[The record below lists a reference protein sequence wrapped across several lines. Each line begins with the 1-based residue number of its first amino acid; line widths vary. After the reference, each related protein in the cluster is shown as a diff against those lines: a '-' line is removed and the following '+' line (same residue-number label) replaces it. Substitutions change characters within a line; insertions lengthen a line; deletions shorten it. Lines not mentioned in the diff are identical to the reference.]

1 MIAAFSPE
9 LPSASRRSVS
19 ATKAENELKATVA
32 DADVEAAMAG
42 TAGVVTEDAIV
53 EQAEPASA
61 VALEAPMAVEYL
73 PDTQSAQRVAFG
85 SGLNVPA
92 GHDRQEER
100 EGAATLSLY
109 LRERELAGARI
120 TVICA
125 RARTW
130 RPGTSRRWR

>member
-61 VALEAPMAVEYL
+61 VALEAPMAVGARFGALATTIALCSSESCCQFSSSSSDL
-73 PDTQSAQRVAFG
+73 RAFG
-85 SGLNVPA
+85 TGQHA
-92 GHDRQEER
+92 G
-100 EGAATLSLY
+100 
-109 LRERELAGARI
+109 
-120 TVICA
+120 
-125 RARTW
+125 
-130 RPGTSRRWR
+130 